1 MKISLLITFSKIIK
15 RVHWMGPPSEPFLIN
30 IFLLPPPSLS
40 HTRTHTHLPT
50 RTHTHARTHAYQH
63 VRTCTHVLPIWILV
77 ILAAKDLLT
86 FYHEIFRG
94 LFYSCA
100 AAAAVFIFAE
110 TKRGCVELFN
120 FLFRL
125 FLIRDG
131 KIRPLTIWLHN

>member
-30 IFLLPPPSLS
+30 IFLLPLSLS
-40 HTRTHTHLPT
+40 LTLTHPHAFTNTHAHTRTS
-50 RTHTHARTHAYQH
+50 THA
-63 VRTCTHVLPIWILV
+63 RTCTHVLPIWILV

-110 TKRGCVELFN
+110 TKIGCVELFN

-131 KIRPLTIWLHN
+131 KISPLTI